1 LLIENEKLLGI
12 KRRIASVQIYSR
24 TNNGR
29 KIELMEEEKFIVVTD
44 QLLPFQIS
52 IVSLLL

>member
-1 LLIENEKLLGI
+1 LVLKEELLQYKFIVEK
-12 KRRIASVQIYSR
+12 
-24 TNNGR
+24 NNGR
-29 KIELMEEEKFIVVTD
+29 KIELMEEEKIIVVTD